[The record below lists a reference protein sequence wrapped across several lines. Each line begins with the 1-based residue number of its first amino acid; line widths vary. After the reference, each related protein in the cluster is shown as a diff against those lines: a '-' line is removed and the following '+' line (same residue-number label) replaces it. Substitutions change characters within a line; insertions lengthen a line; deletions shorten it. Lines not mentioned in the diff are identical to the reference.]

1 MIIERQGDLFDP
13 EHREQEGLFD
23 EQLPLPLP
31 ALAAPEPFR
40 TIVKRDGREESFS
53 KQKIALAI
61 FKAAQ
66 QAGGQDYHLAEDLAA
81 AVTLYLTKR
90 LGSQPPT
97 VDQVHDAV
105 ERVLIHMSHV
115 KTALAYARYRDRR
128 ARVRRLREGDMRV
141 LLGELKEAREE
152 REALRGRREALMVR
166 TSADTLSAWDRD
178 KIVEA
183 LVRETGLEHP
193 AALMIAVE
201 VEQQIQNARIT
212 TLTTALVRELV
223 DAKLVE
229 RGLDEYTVRHRRLG
243 VPLYDA
249 ERIIRGVTPETAGL
263 DPSGTDRVL
272 ARMVKKEYAFAQVF
286 SVSVAE
292 AHLRG
297 ELHIH
302 DVEQPDR
309 LFSAEH
315 SLLPTLQ
322 NGLGMPGDPP
332 YASAPRQAD
341 AVLAQMLKSTELY
354 QTMFAQPPG
363 WGAVNVYFAPFLQ
376 GWSEAD
382 MGRFAQ
388 MLVYEFAYRAL
399 VNAAPGAA
407 ITLRWTVPEDVRAVS
422 VPGMEKTF
430 GDCQRTAR
438 QFAWAILDVLI
449 QRGGE
454 DAPFP
459 APIVCV
465 ELGTDVFQTPE
476 GEAFLNHV
484 ARAAAVRQ
492 SLHLCFIRDEAPRDP
507 WRAQSAA
514 LQQITLNLPR
524 AAYQHSKEGALLRE
538 LTRLMDVAVMAHQ
551 EKRNFLEGLMDGA
564 SPRTRPLSI
573 LVRSDHPGA
582 GGAPYIDLEDA
593 LCLVA
598 VEGLNECVQVLMNAE
613 LHQSEEALELGKRIL
628 EHLQEQCARLRERVG
643 VRLALAQNNDP
654 AVSRRLAALD
664 SQSYPKTAQSV
675 VKSALDTY
683 EIKYTAGVRCTPV
696 PALNPL
702 DHARL
707 EGLFHRYLEFGA
719 LSELTLPFENTATD
733 SIADFLKKIARQTTN
748 RQIVLR

>member
-1 MIIERQGDLFDP
+1 MNIERQGDLFDP
-13 EHREQEGLFD
+13 VHREPEGLFD

-31 ALAAPEPFR
+31 AIAAPEPFR
-40 TIVKRDGREESFS
+40 TIVKRDGRKESFS

-66 QAGGQDYHLAEDLAA
+66 QTGGQDYHLAEDLAS

-201 VEQQIQNARIT
+201 VEQQIQNARIA
-212 TLTTALVRELV
+212 TLTTSLVRELV

-229 RGLDEYTVRHRRLG
+229 HGLDEYTVRHRRLG

-286 SVSVAE
+286 SAPVAE

-302 DVEQPDR
+302 DIEQPDR

-322 NGLGMPGDPP
+322 NGLDAPGTSQ
-332 YASAPRQAD
+332 YASVPRQAD
-341 AVLAQMLKSTELY
+341 ALLAQMLKSTELY
-354 QTMFAQPPG
+354 QAMFAQPPL
-363 WGAVNVYFAPFLQ
+363 WGAINVYFSPFLQ
-376 GWSEAD
+376 GWSEAHL
-382 MGRFAQ
+382 GRFAQ
-388 MLVYEFAYRAL
+388 MLVYEFAYRAIMTT
-399 VNAAPGAA
+399 APGTG
-407 ITLRWTVPEDVRAVS
+407 ITLRWTVPDELFNVS
-422 VPGMEKTF
+422 APGTEKTF
-430 GDCQRTAR
+430 GECQRTAR

-454 DAPFP
+454 NTPFP

-465 ELGTDVFQTPE
+465 ELGSDVFQTPE
-476 GEAFLNHV
+476 DEAFLNHV
-484 ARAAAVRQ
+484 ARAAALRQ
-492 SLHLCFIRDEAPRDP
+492 HLHLRFIHDDAPQDP
-507 WRAQSAA
+507 WRARQTV

-524 AAYQHSKEGALLRE
+524 AAYQHNKEDALLRE
-538 LTRLMDVAVMAHQ
+538 LTRLVEVAAMAHQ
-551 EKRNFLEGLMDGA
+551 EKHGFLEGLMDGA
-564 SPRTRPLSI
+564 SPQARPLSM
-573 LVRSDHPGA
+573 LARSGNPGA
-582 GGAPYIDLEDA
+582 RGVPYLDIKDA

-598 VEGLNECVQVLMNAE
+598 VEGLNECVQVLLNAE
-613 LHQSEEALELGKRIL
+613 LHQSAEAMELGKRIL
-628 EHLQEQCARLRERVG
+628 EHLQEQCTRCGERMG
-643 VRLALAQNNDP
+643 LRLALAQNNDP
-654 AVSRRLAALD
+654 AVSRRFATLD

-675 VKSALDTY
+675 VKLDQDTH
-683 EIKYTAGVRCTPV
+683 EMEYTTGARCNPV

-707 EGLFHRYLEFGA
+707 EGLFHQYLAFGA
-719 LSELTLPFENTATD
+719 LSELTLPFENTAND